1 MRFAFILFAAYLFVA
16 WNDAHAGSNE
26 CLQGV
31 RAATE
36 AYRMVVYDAAN
47 PPRDAL
53 LKALDF
59 RISQQ
64 PFPVDRQHARMAVA
78 IIAVQLRDSGV
89 RAWSGWQVDW
99 IAEEYIRRE
108 CRQ

>member
-1 MRFAFILFAAYLFVA
+1 MKTILFILAAYAFVG
-16 WNDAHAGSNE
+16 WNDAHAGPNE

-36 AYRMVVYDAAN
+36 AYRMVVYDATN
-47 PPRDAL
+47 QPRDAL
-53 LKALDF
+53 LHALDF

-78 IIAVQLRDSGV
+78 VIAVQLRDSGV

-108 CRQ
+108 CVK

>member
-1 MRFAFILFAAYLFVA
+1 MKAILVLLAAYVFVA
-16 WNDAHAGSNE
+16 WNDAHASPNE

-53 LKALDF
+53 LQALDF

-64 PFPVDRQHARMAVA
+64 SFPVDRQHARMSVA

-89 RAWSGWQVDW
+89 RRYEDWQVDW

-108 CRQ
+108 CVK

>member
-1 MRFAFILFAAYLFVA
+1 MKAILFVLAAYALVA
-16 WNDAHAGSNE
+16 WNDANAGPNE

-53 LKALDF
+53 LQALDF

-64 PFPVDRQHARMAVA
+64 PFPVNRQHARMAAA
-78 IIAVQLRDSGV
+78 IIAVQLRDSGI
-89 RAWSGWQVDW
+89 RRYEDWQVDW
-99 IAEEYIRRE
+99 VAEEYVRRE
-108 CRQ
+108 CAK

>member
-1 MRFAFILFAAYLFVA
+1 MKAILVLLAAYAFVA
-16 WNDAHAGSNE
+16 WNDAHAGPNE

-53 LKALDF
+53 LQALDF

-64 PFPVDRQHARMAVA
+64 PFPVDREHAKMAVA

-99 IAEEYIRRE
+99 VAEEYIRRE
-108 CRQ
+108 CVK

>member
-1 MRFAFILFAAYLFVA
+1 MKTILFILAAHAFVG
-16 WNDAHAGSNE
+16 WNDAHAGPNE

-36 AYRMVVYDAAN
+36 AYRMVVYDATN

-53 LKALDF
+53 LHALDF

-78 IIAVQLRDSGV
+78 VIAVQLRDSGV

-108 CRQ
+108 CVK

>member
-1 MRFAFILFAAYLFVA
+1 MKTILFILAAYAFVG
-16 WNDAHAGSNE
+16 WNDAHAGPNE

-36 AYRMVVYDAAN
+36 AYRMVVYDATN

-53 LKALDF
+53 LHALDF

-78 IIAVQLRDSGV
+78 VIAVQLRDSGV

-99 IAEEYIRRE
+99 ITEEYIRRE
-108 CRQ
+108 CVK

>member
-1 MRFAFILFAAYLFVA
+1 MKAILALLAAYALVA
-16 WNDAHAGSNE
+16 WNAAHAGPNE

-53 LKALDF
+53 LQALDF

-64 PFPVDRQHARMAVA
+64 PFPVDRQHARMAAA
-78 IIAVQLRDSGV
+78 IIAVQLRDAGI
-89 RAWSGWQVDW
+89 RRYEEWQVDW
-99 IAEEYIRRE
+99 VAEEYVRRE
-108 CRQ
+108 CAK